1 MLLSCARYT
10 ELVASSFAFA
20 SAFRFCTMAS
30 SSSVDMESAS
40 RGADVNDET
49 VDLLLG
55 LDVDT
60 DCSDV
65 AKLSDDVRSGD
76 EFVLMALF
84 AVEAFSLPSAGE
96 NSSEAEAA
104 SLNEAG
110 ASLELPEAWNVDACF
125 IYG

>member
-1 MLLSCARYT
+1 MLLSCVRYA

-60 DCSDV
+60 IKCVYEKPGSMKIGNYLQVTKIPIISDEEI
-65 AKLSDDVRSGD
+65 D
-76 EFVLMALF
+76 
-84 AVEAFSLPSAGE
+84 
-96 NSSEAEAA
+96 
-104 SLNEAG
+104 
-110 ASLELPEAWNVDACF
+110 
-125 IYG
+125 

>member
-1 MLLSCARYT
+1 MLLSCSRYA

-30 SSSVDMESAS
+30 SSAVDMESIS
-40 RGADVNDET
+40 RGADVNDEA
-49 VDLLLG
+49 VDLILRSG
-55 LDVDT
+55 VDI

-65 AKLSDDVRSGD
+65 AVLSDDVRSGD